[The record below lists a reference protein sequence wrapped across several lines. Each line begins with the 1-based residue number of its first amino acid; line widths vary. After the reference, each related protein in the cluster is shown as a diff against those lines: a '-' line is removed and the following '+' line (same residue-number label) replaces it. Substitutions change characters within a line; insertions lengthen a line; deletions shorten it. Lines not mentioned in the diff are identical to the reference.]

1 VCCDEQEFF
10 AIHELKVHV
19 DFVPVHGA
27 IKHDLPLRGLL
38 KSEISL
44 QVFGLRVRLARAIC
58 LSG

>member
-44 QVFGLRVRLARAIC
+44 QVFVSA
-58 LSG
+58 SG